1 MKPRQI
7 LLTTIMLIAPVTLLA
22 SSRDSA
28 KVTFD
33 ESVTVGGTKIPAGD
47 YRIRWD
53 GTGTSVAVTITK
65 DNKVIASAPATLKE
79 GSTPYD
85 AAVALKKEGN
95 TTFVR
100 SISWR
105 TRSLY
110 FDQGDSSSDSTL
122 VGSATK

>member
-95 TTFVR
+95 TTVVR
-100 SISWR
+100 SIRWR

>member
-1 MKPRQI
+1 MKLRQI
-7 LLTTIMLIAPVTLLA
+7 LLTTIMLIAPVASQA

-47 YRIRWD
+47 YRVRWE

-65 DNKVIASAPATLKE
+65 DNKVVASTPATLKE

-85 AAVALKKEGN
+85 EAVALKREGN
-95 TTFVR
+95 ATFVR
-100 SISWR
+100 SISWK

-110 FDQGDSSSDSTL
+110 FDEA
-122 VGSATK
+122 VGSSNSAVVGDATK